1 MLRAEFPDAGD
12 QSPEALLAAYES
24 VLAETIET
32 VGVDAV
38 VDATGLDTETVDRLR
53 DGNAADL
60 PLSDAA
66 AVLATDPDR
75 PDADAIQ
82 AEAQDIL
89 LMGMTTAVLDVET
102 LASGIDDAMEPKEI
116 QQKIEGRYP
125 ISLAE
130 YAVLHG
136 YIESKKR

>member
-1 MLRAEFPDAGD
+1 MLRAEFPDAGT
-12 QSPEALLAAYES
+12 QSPESLLAAYES
-24 VLAETIET
+24 VLAETVET

-38 VDATGLDTETVDRLR
+38 VEATGLDRETVEAVAA
-53 DGNAADL
+53 GEAADL
-60 PLSDAA
+60 TLSDAA

-89 LMGMTTAVLDVET
+89 LMGMTTAVMDVEA
-102 LASGIDDAMEPKEI
+102 LASGIGDEMEPKEI

-125 ISLAE
+125 MTMAE
-130 YAVLHG
+130 YAVLHS
-136 YIESKKR
+136 YIESQQR